1 VIIREATPDD
11 AGQIAPLINLIYDE
25 MQLDELE
32 DVPEGDLLKVIRA
45 AYQLPTYLSGM
56 ATTVVAE
63 INQRIVGVAFG
74 YPDKN
79 EDHVDAILT
88 KISQRVK
95 SFQTQPLI
103 PDSEAFN
110 NEWYL
115 DSIAVDPNYQGKGI
129 GSQLL
134 KALPRLVKNSGL
146 STIGLNVDFANLGAK
161 RLYQGHDFETVG
173 TMMIGDHHYYHM
185 QLDLDDAPAI
195 AS

>member
-1 VIIREATPDD
+1 MIIREATPDD

-45 AYQLPTYLSGM
+45 AYRTPTYLSGA

-63 INQRIVGVAFG
+63 INHQIIGVAFG

-79 EDHVDAILT
+79 EDTVDAVLT
-88 KISQRVK
+88 KISRRVK
-95 SFQTQPLI
+95 SFQTQPLT
-103 PDSEAFN
+103 PDPEAFK

-115 DSIAVDPNYQGKGI
+115 DSIAVDPNYQGHGI

-134 KALPRLVKNSGL
+134 RALPRFVKNTGMA
-146 STIGLNVDFANLGAK
+146 TIGLNVDFTNPSAK
-161 RLYQGHDFETVG
+161 RLYQGHAFETVG
-173 TMMIGDHHYYHM
+173 TMMIGDHRYYHM
-185 QLDLDDAPAI
+185 QRNLKRATAM